1 MAYKKIYC
9 IVEQRKYTK
18 HDKGIA
24 RKEITEFDAKKIATR
39 LLERDILNE
48 SSYDVKFDMIEPDV
62 NSKPQRLSSSG
73 IQKILFDTFKKNTD
87 IPKELLDA
95 YVGLEANFED
105 DAKLYQQ
112 TLGSKAF
119 YENKT
124 ITRKVSDL
132 LRNARKLSKYDVISH
147 DIFLVTDAHLPV
159 ERNTFLSSI
168 YSPQHLQEKI
178 NNVGRARKSWVVTYE
193 ADY

>member
-95 YVGLEANFED
+95 YVGLED
-105 DAKLYQQ
+105 VKLYQQ

-147 DIFLVTDAHLPV
+147 DIFLITDAHLPV

>member
-1 MAYKKIYC
+1 
-9 IVEQRKYTK
+9 
-18 HDKGIA
+18 
-24 RKEITEFDAKKIATR
+24 
-39 LLERDILNE
+39 
-48 SSYDVKFDMIEPDV
+48 MIEPDV
-62 NSKPQRLSSSG
+62 NSKPQRLSSLK
-73 IQKILFDTFKKNTD
+73 IQNTLFDTFKKNAD

-95 YVGLEANFED
+95 DVGLD
-105 DAKLYQQ
+105 DVKLYQQ

-147 DIFLVTDAHLPV
+147 DIFVISVFRAC
-159 ERNTFLSSI
+159 SSI

-178 NNVGRARKSWVVTYE
+178 DDVEKAKTSWVVTYE

>member
-24 RKEITEFDAKKIATR
+24 RKEITESDAKKIATR
-39 LLERDILNE
+39 LLEKYLIND

-62 NSKPQRLSSSG
+62 NSKPQRLSSLK
-73 IQKILFDTFKKNTD
+73 IQNTLFDTFKKNAD

-95 YVGLEANFED
+95 DVGLED
-105 DAKLYQQ
+105 VKLYQQ

-147 DIFLVTDAHLPV
+147 DIFVISVFRAC
-159 ERNTFLSSI
+159 SSI

-178 NNVGRARKSWVVTYE
+178 DSVGRARKSWVVTYE
-193 ADY
+193 TDY

>member
-24 RKEITEFDAKKIATR
+24 RKEITESDAKKIATR
-39 LLERDILNE
+39 LLEKYLIND
-48 SSYDVKFDMIEPDV
+48 SSYDVKFNMIEPDV
-62 NSKPQRLSSSG
+62 NSKPQRLSSLK
-73 IQKILFDTFKKNTD
+73 IQNTLFDTFKKNAD

-95 YVGLEANFED
+95 DVGLED
-105 DAKLYQQ
+105 VKLYQQ

-159 ERNTFLSSI
+159 ERNTFLSTI

-178 NNVGRARKSWVVTYE
+178 DDVEKAKTSWVVTYE

>member
-87 IPKELLDA
+87 IPKELLYA
-95 YVGLEANFED
+95 YV
-105 DAKLYQQ
+105 
-112 TLGSKAF
+112 
-119 YENKT
+119 
-124 ITRKVSDL
+124 
-132 LRNARKLSKYDVISH
+132 
-147 DIFLVTDAHLPV
+147 
-159 ERNTFLSSI
+159 
-168 YSPQHLQEKI
+168 
-178 NNVGRARKSWVVTYE
+178 
-193 ADY
+193 

>member
-18 HDKGIA
+18 HDKSIA

-39 LLERDILNE
+39 LLEKYLIND

-62 NSKPQRLSSSG
+62 NSKPQRLSSLRM
-73 IQKILFDTFKKNTD
+73 QNTLFDTFKKNAD

-95 YVGLEANFED
+95 DVGLED
-105 DAKLYQQ
+105 VKLYQQ

-147 DIFLVTDAHLPV
+147 DIFLATDAHLPV

-178 NNVGRARKSWVVTYE
+178 DDVEKAKTSWVVTYE

>member
-18 HDKGIA
+18 HDKGKE

-62 NSKPQRLSSSG
+62 NSKTQRLSSIK
-73 IQKILFDTFKKNTD
+73 IQKILFDTFKKNAD

-95 YVGLEANFED
+95 YVGLD

-119 YENKT
+119 YENKK

-132 LRNARKLSKYDVISH
+132 LRKARNLSKYDVIHH
-147 DIFLVTDAHLPV
+147 DIFLITDAHLPV
-159 ERNTFLSSI
+159 EQNTFLSSI

-178 NNVGRARKSWVVTYE
+178 DNTGRASKSWVVTYE